1 MKRAR
6 SANTLVAALASATG
20 FLCACQRSPQPPL
33 SSPPVLTAQVS
44 APSNLS
50 TYSPNNPYHQ
60 FVPGLMVRTLYVA
73 ETRGPNPITVWDL
86 LVGPGQKTATFTL
99 PGAAVLSISSGQG
112 IVTAA
117 GAAREVSTGQTT
129 VVDEG
134 AEIQIENRTAGA
146 GLMIRA
152 TLVGRSGN

>member
-1 MKRAR
+1 MI
-6 SANTLVAALASATG
+6 
-20 FLCACQRSPQPPL
+20 
-33 SSPPVLTAQVS
+33 
-44 APSNLS
+44 
-50 TYSPNNPYHQ
+50 
-60 FVPGLMVRTLYVA
+60 RTLYVA
-73 ETRGPNPITVWDL
+73 ETRGANSITVWDL

-117 GAAREVSTGQTT
+117 NAAHEVSSGQTT

-152 TLVGRSGN
+152 TLVGRPTN